1 MSAAKSG
8 DTVQIHYTGTLDDGK
23 QFDSS
28 EGREPLEFVL
38 GSGGVIQGFDD
49 AVTGMTVGDK
59 KTVRIE
65 PEQAYGARQDDMQQE
80 VPKNMLPEDMPL
92 EVGMPLQAQSP
103 EGQTI
108 NMSVVEIRDETII
121 VDANHPLAGQALTF
135 AIELVARA

>member
-49 AVTGMTVGDK
+49 AVSGMKVGDK

>member
-1 MSAAKSG
+1 MSAAKNG

-49 AVTGMTVGDK
+49 AVTGMKVGDK
-59 KTVRIE
+59 KTVRID
-65 PEQAYGARQDDMQQE
+65 PEQAYGPRQDDMQQE
-80 VPKNMLPEDMPL
+80 VPKDMLPEEMPL

>member
-1 MSAAKSG
+1 MSAAKNG

-38 GSGGVIQGFDD
+38 GSGGVIPGFDD
-49 AVTGMTVGDK
+49 AVTGMNVGDK

-65 PEQAYGARQDDMQQE
+65 PDRAYGHRQDDMQQE
-80 VPKNMLPEDMPL
+80 VPKNLLPEEMPL

-103 EGQTI
+103 DGQTI

>member
-1 MSAAKSG
+1 MSAAKNG

-49 AVTGMTVGDK
+49 AVTGMKVGDK
-59 KTVRIE
+59 KTVRID
-65 PEQAYGARQDDMQQE
+65 PEQAYGPRQDDMQQE
-80 VPKNMLPEDMPL
+80 VPKDMLPEEMPL
-92 EVGMPLQAQSP
+92 EIGMPLQAQSP

>member
-1 MSAAKSG
+1 MSAAKNG

-28 EGREPLEFVL
+28 EGREPLEFIL
-38 GSGGVIQGFDD
+38 GSGGVIPGFDD
-49 AVTGMTVGDK
+49 AVTGMNVGDK

-65 PEQAYGARQDDMQQE
+65 PDRAYGPRQDDMQQE
-80 VPKNMLPEDMPL
+80 VPKDMLPDDMPL
-92 EVGMPLQAQSP
+92 EVGMPLQAQGP
-103 EGQTI
+103 DGQTI

>member
-1 MSAAKSG
+1 MSAAKNG

-49 AVTGMTVGDK
+49 AVSGMKVGDK

>member
-49 AVTGMTVGDK
+49 AVTGMKVGDK
-59 KTVRIE
+59 KTVRID

-80 VPKNMLPEDMPL
+80 VPKDMLPEDMPL

-135 AIELVARA
+135 AIKLVARA